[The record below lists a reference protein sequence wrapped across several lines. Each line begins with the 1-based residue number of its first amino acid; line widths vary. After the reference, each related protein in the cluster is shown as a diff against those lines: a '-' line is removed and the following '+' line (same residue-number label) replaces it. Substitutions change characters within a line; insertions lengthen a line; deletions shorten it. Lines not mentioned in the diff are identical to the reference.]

1 MQSGPYRHLDYLPEP
16 EDPRMLTAID
26 PDAPG
31 YPFEDYGVSH
41 EQADIWRNETSNII
55 RAERPRPLGIIIV
68 LILVSGLLI
77 SYPSIVSLFAEALTP
92 DSEWAYE
99 DSNIYA
105 LQDIGDGLSGA
116 GVGVCIV
123 DTGIEIGHP
132 AFEHMNLSGYKDFIS
147 NDNDNVQDRGIDKHG
162 TMMAGILVSKGRFT
176 GAAPNVDLYV
186 AAALDEDGQTR
197 SESVVATA
205 IRWCWSEMGADII
218 SLSLGGE
225 PNHENPLSS
234 QTASAVSDA
243 LDNGV
248 FVVAAA
254 GNSGEEGA
262 TDVSVPANVQGV
274 IAVGAVDENRQLWSQ
289 TAIGASTEGSDGEER
304 VYPHQKPEVSAPGV
318 GIVSTSDPD
327 KTVAY
332 SESSGTSDSTVF
344 VVGAL
349 ALILER
355 HGEELT
361 RNGLDNSRDNI
372 NLVKGALAES
382 CQRGPNQD
390 TDHHPRYG
398 YGTLDAL
405 AWEYAVAAA
414 IADRSDT

>member
-31 YPFEDYGVSH
+31 YPFEDYGITP
-41 EQADIWRNETSNII
+41 EQADVWRNEAGNII
-55 RAERPRPLGIIIV
+55 RAQRPRPIGILAVLV
-68 LILVSGLLI
+68 LIAGLLV
-77 SYPSIVSLFAEALTP
+77 SYPSMVNLFADVLTP

-105 LQDIGDGLSGA
+105 LQNVGDGLSGA

-123 DTGIEIGHP
+123 DTGIQVNHP
-132 AFEHMNLSGYKDFIS
+132 AFADLNLSGYKDFIS
-147 NDNDNVQDRGIDKHG
+147 NDNDNIQDRGNDMHG
-162 TMMAGILVSKGRFT
+162 TMMAGILVAQGKFR
-176 GAAPNVDLYV
+176 GAAPDVDLFV
-186 AAALDEDGQTR
+186 AAALDEGGQTR

-225 PNHENPLSS
+225 PDPENPLGS
-234 QTASAVSDA
+234 QTATAVTDA

-254 GNSGEEGA
+254 GNSGAKGA

-274 IAVGAVDENRQLWSQ
+274 IAVGAVDNDRQLWEQ
-289 TAIGASTEGSDGEER
+289 TAIGAAKDGPEGEDR
-304 VYPHQKPEVSAPGV
+304 IYPHQKPEVSAPGV
-318 GIVSTSDPD
+318 GIVSTSNPD
-327 KTVAY
+327 NAVPY

-355 HGEELT
+355 HGQALT
-361 RNGLDNSRDNI
+361 RDGLQNNRDNI
-372 NLVKGALAES
+372 DLVKEALAES
-382 CQRGPNQD
+382 CQSGPNQD
-390 TDHHPRYG
+390 TEHDSRYG

-405 AWEYAVAAA
+405 AWERAVANA
-414 IADRSDT
+414 IANRSDT